1 MKKVLSFSNDA
12 FILEEIGEDGKNLSE
27 EIITTFNIVQ
37 IKNDKTAIFGIN
49 NTDKIVKFDEF
60 KPSWM
65 ISQRLVYLF
74 NNSWITIFDM
84 NDILSITTFSKKIV
98 IEFNNGSRTVFYFA
112 TSNDINNTMKDFLKC
127 FPERS
132 FQFQIAFICCLNDLE
147 KEATK
152 TSFENITEIVNF
164 INKNENK
171 NNTIILST
179 PYGSKI
185 TNDVIDKCE
194 KFNREQ
200 NDNSAQ

>member
-1 MKKVLSFSNDA
+1 MKKVLSFSNDT
-12 FILEEIGEDGKNLSE
+12 FILEEIEKDGKILSE
-27 EIITTFNIVQ
+27 ERIISFNIIQ
-37 IKNDKTAIFGIN
+37 IKNDKTIIIGIN
-49 NTDKIVKFDEF
+49 GKDKIVKFDEF
-60 KPSWM
+60 TPSWM
-65 ISQRLVYLF
+65 ISRRFLYLH
-74 NNSWITIFDM
+74 IGDVLTILDV
-84 NDILSITTFSKKIV
+84 NVIVSIRVFLKKIV
-98 IEFNNGSRTVFYFA
+98 IEFNDNSGTVIHLP
-112 TSNDINNTMKDFLKC
+112 TSNNVNNTMKEFLKF

-132 FQFQIAFICCLNDLE
+132 YQFQIAFICCLNDLE

-185 TNDVIDKCE
+185 TNDVIDKCA